1 MGFPRAIAAVLVAG
15 ACASSAL
22 AAEDA
27 LLSQEPDVSIDLATA
42 EGAALVE
49 GQWRYHDVAIVETD
63 FKGAGPDGQPTGGP
77 NRTYDYSP
85 HAGWADFD
93 DSSWETIAPTTLEAR
108 RAGGR
113 LCFNWY
119 RIRVTVPERV
129 GAFETRGATVAFETS
144 LDDYAEVWVDGEL
157 PRAFAQSGGSVVK
170 GWNAPNRL
178 VVGRD
183 VVPGQKIQLAIFGIN
198 GPISAAPTNYIWMR
212 TARLDFYGAG
222 KGAESGPF
230 AVSPHE
236 VNIEVAKL
244 DPEIDRIV
252 LPNPKLYK
260 VASGFAF
267 IEGPVWTRQGTL
279 LFSDPNENTIY
290 EYRPDSELVVRREK
304 SGYDGADIADY
315 RQPGSNGLG
324 LDSEER
330 LVLCE
335 HGDRDHA
342 VWMAFDVLD
351 DGALGGGRVFFD
363 ATEWARSGKKG
374 VPDGLDVDRDG
385 NLFAAG
391 PGGIH
396 VIAPD
401 GTHLGSFEIDLPT
414 ANSAW
419 GEDVAEGGSYLYI
432 AADTAIYRI
441 RLNAKGQAG
450 LP

>member
-1 MGFPRAIAAVLVAG
+1 
-15 ACASSAL
+15 
-22 AAEDA
+22 
-27 LLSQEPDVSIDLATA
+27 
-42 EGAALVE
+42 
-49 GQWRYHDVAIVETD
+49 
-63 FKGAGPDGQPTGGP
+63 
-77 NRTYDYSP
+77 
-85 HAGWADFD
+85 
-93 DSSWETIAPTTLEAR
+93 
-108 RAGGR
+108 
-113 LCFNWY
+113 
-119 RIRVTVPERV
+119 
-129 GAFETRGATVAFETS
+129 
-144 LDDYAEVWVDGEL
+144 
-157 PRAFAQSGGSVVK
+157 
-170 GWNAPNRL
+170 
-178 VVGRD
+178 
-183 VVPGQKIQLAIFGIN
+183 
-198 GPISAAPTNYIWMR
+198 
-212 TARLDFYGAG
+212 GAG

-290 EYRPDSELVVRREK
+290 
-304 SGYDGADIADY
+304 Y

-324 LDSEER
+324 LDPEGR

-342 VWMAFDVLD
+342 VWMAFDVLE
-351 DGALGGGRVFFD
+351 DGTLGGGRVFFD

-441 RLNAKGQAG
+441 RLNTKGQAG